1 MRPLLI
7 KGAATARVLGASPLC
22 RSSADLDLMVARP
35 SLAAARAALESAG
48 FRPLATRDRWAAD
61 WWKHAEVWK
70 RGKPFE
76 VEIDLH
82 RSLPRAENAE
92 AVFEALSRDAQTIE
106 IGPVRVRTP
115 SDAGCTLIIALH
127 AAVHGPA
134 RERSLDDLRRAV
146 SVVTEATWRD
156 AASLAA
162 EVGLTSSFAFGLRL
176 VDNGGALADRLG
188 VRGSGTF
195 GDRLRAGGIEDD
207 GAIWIDRVR
216 NAPSRRA
223 AASTLYDALFPTPSS
238 VRARHPELGSS
249 RMALC
254 EYYVRRLLRIPRAT
268 TQYTRARALAR
279 RK

>member
-1 MRPLLI
+1 M
-7 KGAATARVLGASPLC
+7 
-22 RSSADLDLMVARP
+22 
-35 SLAAARAALESAG
+35 
-48 FRPLATRDRWAAD
+48 DRWAGD
-61 WWKHAEVWK
+61 WWQHAEVWR

-92 AVFEALSRDAQTIE
+92 AVFEALSRDAQTIQ

-115 SDAGCTLIIALH
+115 SDAGCALIIALH

-162 EVGLTSSFAFGLRL
+162 DVGLMSSFAFGLRL
-176 VDNGGALADRLG
+176 VDSGGALADRLG
-188 VRGSGTF
+188 VLGAGTF
-195 GDRLRAGGIEDD
+195 GDRLRASGTKDD
-207 GAIWIDRVR
+207 GAMWIYRVR
-216 NAPSRRA
+216 NAPSRRL

-238 VRARHPELGSS
+238 VRARYPELGSS
-249 RMALC
+249 RIRLC
-254 EYYVRRLLRIPRAT
+254 EYYIRRLLRIPRAI
-268 TQYTRARALAR
+268 TQYMRARELGSR
-279 RK
+279 G